1 MDLPNEEDAV
11 PDGFDA
17 EIEIASARDIVSNAA
32 VTSSTM
38 KFQDLYAALDVED
51 LAETYV
57 FRH

>member
-1 MDLPNEEDAV
+1 M

>member
-1 MDLPNEEDAV
+1 M

-17 EIEIASARDIVSNAA
+17 QIEIASAKEIVNAA
-32 VTSSTM
+32 AVSSSTM